1 MMKPEVSFTFNGI
14 LLIKEVWALP
24 NRIFSVSRIRKLI
37 EKKYELI
44 LSIDERKSLGRRIS
58 ICLFWMVDTRQD
70 IRVFSETEHGV
81 YLFQKLVN

>member
-44 LSIDERKSLGRRIS
+44 LSIDERKSLADG
-58 ICLFWMVDTRQD
+58 
-70 IRVFSETEHGV
+70 
-81 YLFQKLVN
+81 